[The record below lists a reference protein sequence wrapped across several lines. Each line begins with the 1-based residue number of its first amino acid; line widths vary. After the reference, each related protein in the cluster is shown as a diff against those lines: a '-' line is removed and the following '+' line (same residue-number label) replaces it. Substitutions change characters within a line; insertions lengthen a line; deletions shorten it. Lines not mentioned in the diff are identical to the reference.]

1 MTREELSEFAKVDG
15 FRPFTIFSQGGLR
28 AEVPHPEF
36 IVIPP
41 GEQTSFVIVFTT
53 GRISIPKFID
63 LDAID
68 HIDWSKTLS

>member
-41 GEQTSFVIVFTT
+41 GEQTS
-53 GRISIPKFID
+53 
-63 LDAID
+63 L
-68 HIDWSKTLS
+68 